1 MSDAFPFI
9 HRQSEREPGAIRRPA
24 PAVGQPAPVKPAAK
38 AVVAAAAKKPVVA
51 QNSSK
56 KSRDIYEACKKAYE
70 DLASNYA
77 ALDADRRADA
87 QRLVRLEHD
96 LRTERAR
103 ASEYAGQI
111 ARHEGDMRKLREAKA
126 AVERLNTDLAKRAHP
141 DLEHRL
147 AVEAAWRVDFQRKL
161 GEAEQK
167 LAVEASKLA
176 TEASKRA
183 EIEKKLSTEASK
195 RAEVEKKLA
204 AEAGKRA
211 EVEKKLAAEAGKRAE
226 VEKKLAVETGMRME
240 LERKA
245 ASPEASQKIQACT
258 KMLAHVDAVLGV
270 CADNC
275 GDPAV
280 GTGIKE
286 TRETLRAFRSGL

>member
-183 EIEKKLSTEASK
+183 EIEKKL
-195 RAEVEKKLA
+195 
-204 AEAGKRA
+204 
-211 EVEKKLAAEAGKRAE
+211 AAEAGKRAE

>member
-176 TEASKRA
+176 TEAAKRA
-183 EIEKKLSTEASK
+183 EI
-195 RAEVEKKLA
+195 EKKLA

>member
-167 LAVEASKLA
+167 LTVEASKLA
-176 TEASKRA
+176 TEAS
-183 EIEKKLSTEASK
+183 
-195 RAEVEKKLA
+195 
-204 AEAGKRA
+204 KRA

>member
-24 PAVGQPAPVKPAAK
+24 PAVGQPAPVKPAPVKPAAK

-211 EVEKKLAAEAGKRAE
+211 EVEKKLA
-226 VEKKLAVETGMRME
+226 VETGMRME

>member
-211 EVEKKLAAEAGKRAE
+211 EVEKKLA
-226 VEKKLAVETGMRME
+226 VETGMRME

>member
-211 EVEKKLAAEAGKRAE
+211 EVEKKLA
-226 VEKKLAVETGMRME
+226 VETGMRME

-280 GTGIKE
+280 GAGIKE
-286 TRETLRAFRSGL
+286 TQETLRAFRAGL

>member
-70 DLASNYA
+70 DLESNYA

-167 LAVEASKLA
+167 LAVGASKLA

-183 EIEKKLSTEASK
+183 EIEKKLSTEAS
-195 RAEVEKKLA
+195 
-204 AEAGKRA
+204 KRA

>member
-1 MSDAFPFI
+1 MSNAFPFI
-9 HRQSEREPGAIRRPA
+9 HRQSEREPGAIRRPG
-24 PAVGQPAPVKPAAK
+24 PAVGQPAPVKPAPVKPAAK
-38 AVVAAAAKKPVVA
+38 AVVAAAAKKPVIA

-176 TEASKRA
+176 AEAS
-183 EIEKKLSTEASK
+183 
-195 RAEVEKKLA
+195 
-204 AEAGKRA
+204 KRA

>member
-167 LAVEASKLA
+167 LTVEASKLA

-183 EIEKKLSTEASK
+183 EIEKKLSTEAS
-195 RAEVEKKLA
+195 
-204 AEAGKRA
+204 KRA

>member
-1 MSDAFPFI
+1 MSNAFPFI
-9 HRQSEREPGAIRRPA
+9 HRQSEREPGAIRRPG
-24 PAVGQPAPVKPAAK
+24 PAVGQPAPVKPAPVKPAAK

-176 TEASKRA
+176 AEASKRA
-183 EIEKKLSTEASK
+183 EI
-195 RAEVEKKLA
+195 EKKLA